1 MWFLGFS
8 YILKYSGIK
17 NICTFVSRISL
28 WGWRVLWIVIQNSV
42 IQPFVLFNSQ
52 QCDSAFRELKFQ
64 KLSEFSDLCF
74 SLQIVR
80 FSFNFTSIDLCEIL
94 YFILFYYFLSEY
106 TNSKYTFLY
115 KQLNS
120 FWSGLWLLK
129 LENHFRFEVA

>member
-64 KLSEFSDLCF
+64 KLSEFSGLCF
-74 SLQIVR
+74 SFQIVR

-115 KQLNS
+115 EQLNF

-129 LENHFRFEVA
+129 LKNHFRFEVA